1 MDTAIADLSATALA
15 AAIRSRAI
23 SPVAAVEAALAR
35 IEDRRD
41 LNAMMA
47 LCADRARAEAQLA
60 EAAVMARAALGP
72 LHGVPFTVKD
82 LTSTEGVATTQGC
95 ALFAGT
101 MPAADAVAVARARAA
116 GAILIG
122 KTTTPEFG
130 HKPFTEGPFFGR
142 TLNPWSAGH
151 TCGGSSGGAAVAV
164 AAGMGPVALGSD
176 GGGSIRIPAAC
187 CGVVGFKATLGAIP
201 NLQAPDLFGANSYVG
216 PMARDVAGTRL
227 LFDAIAG
234 PDRRDPWGQATPLPH
249 RRLQEGERPRIALL
263 LRCGNIL
270 DPDVEAAVVATMRQ
284 AEALGMAVEP
294 IELDLVSL
302 EPHFLVL
309 LRSLLLA
316 RLGGAAARS
325 PEKLDPT
332 LLATIEAG
340 LSCSAV
346 DLHEA
351 QFARSACFGRIE
363 EILARFDIIAS
374 PTLSA
379 PALPVGLDPL
389 GRVEIAGRDAG
400 TIRGAWY
407 PYTFPFNLTG
417 HPALSLP
424 CGLTPEGLP
433 VGLQLVGR
441 WHEDTYLLEAAAQL
455 EDELHFPKPLFGT
468 TSGDGPSVT
477 VVPPRAV
484 HDSSA
489 PQGDIEP

>member
-1 MDTAIADLSATALA
+1 MTDTADLSAVDLT
-15 AAIRSRAI
+15 AAIRAKTI
-23 SPVAAVEAALAR
+23 SPVEAVEAALAR
-35 IEDRRD
+35 IAERAE
-41 LNAMMA
+41 LNAFMA
-47 LCADRARAEAQLA
+47 TCAERARAEA
-60 EAAVMARAALGP
+60 RAAEDKLMRGEALGS
-72 LHGVPFTVKD
+72 LHGIPFSVKD
-82 LTSTEGVATTQGC
+82 LTNTEGVATTQGS
-95 ALFAGT
+95 ALFAGA

-142 TLNPWSAGH
+142 TLNPHSHAH

-164 AAGMGPVALGSD
+164 AAGMGPLALGSD

-187 CGVVGFKATLGAIP
+187 CGVVGLKATLGAIP
-201 NLQAPDLFGANSYVG
+201 NLLAPDLFGANSYVG
-216 PMARDVAGTRL
+216 PMARDVADTRL
-227 LFDAIAG
+227 MFEVLAG
-234 PDRRDPWGQATPLPH
+234 PDRRDPYGQVEALP
-249 RRLQEGERPRIALL
+249 RRSLRQGERPRIGFL

-270 DPDVEAAVVATMRQ
+270 DPEVEVSVVAAMKR
-284 AEALGMAVEP
+284 AEALGMIVEP

-316 RLGGAAARS
+316 RLGGHAARS

-332 LLATIEAG
+332 LVATIEAG
-340 LSCSAV
+340 RTYSAA

-351 QFARSACFGRIE
+351 QFARTTCFAKVQD
-363 EILARFDIIAS
+363 ILSRCDLIAS

-389 GRVEIAGRDAG
+389 GRVEIAGQDAG

-424 CGLTPEGLP
+424 CATSKIGLP
-433 VGLQLVGR
+433 IGLQLVGR
-441 WHEDTYLLEAAAQL
+441 WHEDAYLLEVAHA
-455 EDELHFPKPLFGT
+455 
-468 TSGDGPSVT
+468 
-477 VVPPRAV
+477 
-484 HDSSA
+484 
-489 PQGDIEP
+489 IEATCRSR

>member
-1 MDTAIADLSATALA
+1 MSTAIADLSATALA
-15 AAIRSRAI
+15 AAIRSRSV
-23 SPVAAVEAALAR
+23 SPVEAVEAALAR
-35 IEDRRD
+35 IEARRD

-47 LCADRARAEAQLA
+47 LCADRARAEASRA
-60 EAAVMARAALGP
+60 EAAVTAGAALGP

-95 ALFAGT
+95 ALFADT
-101 MPAADAVAVARARAA
+101 VPATDAVAVARARAA

-164 AAGMGPVALGSD
+164 ATGMGPIALGSD

-187 CGVVGFKATLGAIP
+187 CGVVGLKATLGAIP

-216 PMARDVAGTRL
+216 PMARDAAGTRL
-227 LFDAIAG
+227 LFEAIAG
-234 PDRRDPWGQATPLPH
+234 PDRRDPYGQTGSLP
-249 RRLQEGERPRIALL
+249 RRALRDGERPRIALL
-263 LRCGNIL
+263 LRCGAIL
-270 DPDVEAAVVATMRQ
+270 DPAVEVAVVAAMRQ
-284 AEALGMAVEP
+284 AVALGMEVEP

-316 RLGGAAARS
+316 RLGGPAARS

-340 LSCSAV
+340 RGCTAV

-351 QFARSACFGRIE
+351 QFARSACFAKIQE
-363 EILARFDIIAS
+363 TLARFDLIAS

-424 CGLTPEGLP
+424 CGLTPERLP
-433 VGLQLVGR
+433 IGLQLVGR
-441 WHEDTYLLEAAAQL
+441 WHEEAYLLDVAARL
-455 EDELHFPKPLFGT
+455 ETALGFP
-468 TSGDGPSVT
+468 GPSF
-477 VVPPRAV
+477 
-484 HDSSA
+484 
-489 PQGDIEP
+489 EPVR